1 MSLTPLTRQKKR
13 KTSLG
18 NIGDEVRR
26 CLFPSGNNNN
36 VNKRIKLSYFQQHC
50 SYEPITTLEILRKE
64 LISNVNDIMS
74 DIKHQ
79 YYIENNIIEF
89 IMTNYKKGHNISV
102 NNNMILFN
110 PFVIHHFMNNYQ
122 NMIIIGVI
130 NIGMGHMISL
140 CIDRNTGKLFYTN
153 DGGYDRKELE
163 LTYLK
168 NTVMSA
174 TLCNPKYV
182 YTQKDFLN
190 FIINNPFVKNGYINF
205 ENISELI
212 NY

>member
-1 MSLTPLTRQKKR
+1 MTTTTHTGQKR
-13 KTSLG
+13 KTSSE

-26 CLFPSGNNNN
+26 CLFASGNKNN
-36 VNKRIKLSYFQQHC
+36 VYKRIKLSFFQQHC
-50 SYEPITTLEILRKE
+50 SHEPITTLVILHKE
-64 LISNVNDIMS
+64 LICNIKDIMS
-74 DIKHQ
+74 DIKRQ

-89 IMTNYKKGHNISV
+89 IMTNYKKGHNILV

-110 PFVIHHFMNNYQ
+110 PFVIHHLMDNYQ
-122 NMIIIGVI
+122 NMIRIGVI
-130 NIGMGHMISL
+130 NIGMGHIISL

-153 DGGYDRKELE
+153 DGGYDGNELE

-168 NTVMSA
+168 NTVISA

-190 FIINNPFVKNGYINF
+190 FIINNPFVKNGNINF